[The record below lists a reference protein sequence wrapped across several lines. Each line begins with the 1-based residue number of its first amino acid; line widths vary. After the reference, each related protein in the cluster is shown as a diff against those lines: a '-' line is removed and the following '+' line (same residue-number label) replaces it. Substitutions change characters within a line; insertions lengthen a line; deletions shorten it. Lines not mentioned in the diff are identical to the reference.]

1 MKAIWKD
8 TVVAASNE
16 TIFIEG
22 VIIMCHWRRLKA
34 NTCKPVKPF
43 QLACGRYSQ
52 PPPVSD

>member
-22 VIIMCHWRRLKA
+22 NHYVPLA
-34 NTCKPVKPF
+34 PVKSEYL
-43 QLACGRYSQ
+43 QASKTVSACPWKIQ
-52 PPPVSD
+52 PTTAG